1 MTTRNTQAS
10 DSTLTDKQYKLYD
23 FIPEFTKFRS
33 NDLDFS
39 NKYGD
44 IDNNLYQS
52 VKSGK
57 IYFKSK

>member
-1 MTTRNTQAS
+1 MTNRNTKAS
-10 DSTLTDKQYKLYD
+10 DSSLADKQYKLCD